1 MISRSVRYYLLQPN
15 LQSYKSHCMPQAS
28 LENKVCR
35 LYLSAFRKN
44 DFWVSYFFLEKYRTP
59 KEGRKAKN
67 SFPSHKTFYHI
78 DNQEWIFFKGIANV
92 SPAGLSFCETFFLQL
107 QIKWK
112 LFIILKFLGR
122 SFLIWWL
129 QVWTDFHKICASKEL
144 FLVQRHFKVFFWLIR

>member
-1 MISRSVRYYLLQPN
+1 MHATSVLRKQSLSFVSLCIQKKWFLGFIFFSGEIQN
-15 LQSYKSHCMPQAS
+15 LP
-28 LENKVCR
+28 R
-35 LYLSAFRKN
+35 
-44 DFWVSYFFLEKYRTP
+44 
-59 KEGRKAKN
+59 KEGKPKN

-112 LFIILKFLGR
+112 LFNILKFLGR